1 MSYLKNDQTEKVYKS
16 ANKRLQKL
24 FEDLHQLD
32 SRFGFDDDLGYIRFL
47 TSTGRNEFVVSWTYT
62 GMSLRLR
69 PSYGTDGA
77 IDEFNYLYSN
87 YDETRRGFYW
97 LYPETH
103 SLKPNW
109 EEDLEFECK
118 LIYDSMVD
126 ALKKEA
132 EMKRKIKI
140 WEIRRAANVF
150 C

>member
-1 MSYLKNDQTEKVYKS
+1 MSYLKNEQTEKVYKS
-16 ANKRLQKL
+16 AQKRLCKL
-24 FEDLHQLD
+24 FEDLKQLD
-32 SRFGFDDDLGYIRFL
+32 SRFLYDDDLGYIRFL
-47 TSTGRNEFVVSWTYT
+47 TTNGRNEFIVSWTYT
-62 GMSLRLR
+62 GMSIRLK

-77 IDEFNYLYSN
+77 IADFNYLYSN

-103 SLKPNW
+103 TYKPNW

>member
-1 MSYLKNDQTEKVYKS
+1 MSYLKNEHTEKVYKS
-16 ANKRLQKL
+16 ANRRLHKL
-24 FEDLHQLD
+24 FDDLRQLD
-32 SRFGFDDDLGYIRFL
+32 SRFVYDDDLGYIRFH
-47 TSTGRNEFVVSWTYT
+47 TATGKKEFIVSWTYT

-69 PSYGTDGA
+69 PCFGTDGG

-109 EEDLEFECK
+109 EEDLEKECK

-132 EMKRKIKI
+132 DMKRRKKI

>member
-16 ANKRLQKL
+16 ANERLHKL
-24 FEDLHQLD
+24 FDDLHQLD
-32 SRFGFDDDLGYIRFL
+32 QRFSYDDDLGYIRFH
-47 TSTGRNEFVVSWTYT
+47 TSTGRNEFIVSWTYT
-62 GMSLRLR
+62 GMALRLR
-69 PSYGTDGA
+69 PGYGTDGV
-77 IDEFNYLYSN
+77 IEDFNYLYSN
-87 YDETRRGFYW
+87 YDETRREFFW

>member
-1 MSYLKNDQTEKVYKS
+1 MSYLKNEQTEFVYKS
-16 ANKRLQKL
+16 ANKRLHKL
-24 FEDLHQLD
+24 FEDLKQLD
-32 SRFGFDDDLGYIRFL
+32 SRFQYDDDLGYIRFL
-47 TSTGRNEFVVSWTYT
+47 TATGKNEFIVSWTYT

-69 PSYGTDGA
+69 PGFGTDGA
-77 IDEFNYLYSN
+77 IDDFNYLYSN